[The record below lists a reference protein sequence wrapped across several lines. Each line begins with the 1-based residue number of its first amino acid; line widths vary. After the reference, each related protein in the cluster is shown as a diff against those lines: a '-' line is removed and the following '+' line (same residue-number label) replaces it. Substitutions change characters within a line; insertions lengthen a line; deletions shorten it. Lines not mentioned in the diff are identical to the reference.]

1 MGDDRILI
9 CYDGSGEARNAIN
22 TAASLLK
29 LRHAIV
35 LEIESPLRV
44 TGSFA
49 ALSADV
55 LDNSFGD
62 LNADDAL
69 RRSRAGAELAEEAG
83 FMAEARANLAS
94 PTWEGI
100 VDTANEVNARVI
112 VIGSR
117 GLTGARERL
126 EGNVSHEVAQHAGR
140 PVLIVPSQWADG
152 SRRREQS

>member
-9 CYDGSGEARNAIN
+9 CYDEARNAIN
-22 TAASLLK
+22 AAASLLK
-29 LRHAIV
+29 PRHAIV

-44 TGSFA
+44 AGSVA
-49 ALSADV
+49 SLSTDV

-83 FMAEARANLAS
+83 FMAQARANLAS
-94 PTWEGI
+94 STWEGI
-100 VDTANEVNARVI
+100 VGTANEVD
-112 VIGSR
+112 
-117 GLTGARERL
+117 
-126 EGNVSHEVAQHAGR
+126 R

-152 SRRREQS
+152 NRRRQRS

>member
-1 MGDDRILI
+1 
-9 CYDGSGEARNAIN
+9 
-22 TAASLLK
+22 
-29 LRHAIV
+29 V
-35 LEIESPLRV
+35 LEIESALRV

-83 FMAEARANLAS
+83 FMAQARASLAS

-100 VDTANEVNARVI
+100 VVTANEVDARVI

-126 EGNVSHEVAQHAGR
+126 EGNVSHEVAQHTGR

-152 SRRREQS
+152 NRRREQS